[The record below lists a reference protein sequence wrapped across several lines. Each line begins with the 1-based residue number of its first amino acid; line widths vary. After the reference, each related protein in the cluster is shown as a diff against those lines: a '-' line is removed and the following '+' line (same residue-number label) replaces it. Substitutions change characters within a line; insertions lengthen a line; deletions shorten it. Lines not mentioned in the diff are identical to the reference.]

1 MKTIMTAVLG
11 LSMLALSGFAAQD
24 VPKTAAPKA
33 DSTKSTT
40 PKVKKHKKSVKSTT
54 PAAPA
59 APAAK

>member
-11 LSMLALSGFAAQD
+11 LSMLAFSGFAAQD
-24 VPKTAAPKA
+24 APKTAPKT

-54 PAAPA
+54 PAVAA
-59 APAAK
+59 APASK